1 MSRLLFPLIA
11 LLAHHTLG
19 DDCGSECMAATFL
32 QHQHQIAARVRTDP
46 AARELMFREEP
57 WSAADCEEAPWMCEA
72 PFDCINS
79 TGQVES
85 WEKVLKRL
93 AKPSGVNMQ
102 EGASDVQ
109 RMTLGLRS
117 LRDQYDKEVQIGQA
131 LQHAWEQKGLGLR
144 QLRPA
149 VPGPAPWW
157 RRSQEAEPLTQGR
170 RMGLGLLTGFRLRTP
185 KADARFMPV
194 DKLSSRKVL
203 KKQYMDYGLNIQ
215 VPKGAEDQFL
225 EEYHSPTLLENFI
238 EDRLH
243 WLPRSERFET
253 FAPDENPVDF
263 VMKQLGAVTD
273 KHSDEALTRF
283 CLHGL
288 GAHRVELEIRNGL
301 KYFVVRTNCLSVLP
315 TRRGFERYGGD
326 AYFFEDWRP
335 AMIVDRGQGPLVED
349 LHQKEVIVRPGEKDW
364 ERTKFRFRSSLFSL
378 VTLVDHLQAE
388 ELYWIFVRFLQ
399 GYLDCYYATK
409 EDLVRDEELVSM
421 AQHYFIRYESASASC
436 AFARAAGGAP
446 WIQSIDEAA
455 VVEVAYEFY
464 LHWLSSLLWMLR
476 SGRTGH
482 RTSDRNCVDGLMGN
496 THAPDPKSVMKAGAT
511 FSNDS
516 EARSD
521 KSFKTEAEPATKT
534 KVKLW
539 QLAPGREL
547 WGRDSGTW
555 RRCTAMVLFT
565 SASPVVV
572 GFLTSR
578 GQPWSLKDVAFDCA
592 TSHWDES
599 LQWSDV
605 KLDYCCENA
614 AIGCERVP
622 IYYCSEPKHQKMSF
636 AMNRWCCAME
646 DVECDELNPQLK
658 ALVQAPKA
666 PQCSSPKDCPKH
678 FDCNLGADK
687 WWIEWTPQKIQ
698 WCCQDNYDCSGL
710 AGTPAF
716 VKKQFLKA
724 KARSKEQAAGGM
736 FKQEQDPC
744 KVSFARTQVQCPQC
758 SECTDA
764 DPEACRS
771 ASVANFAK

>member
-1 MSRLLFPLIA
+1 MTSRFNLDMLLILRCCGVGGQFADVILFVGVILLSRQDVYQKLIY
-11 LLAHHTLG
+11 LA
-19 DDCGSECMAATFL
+19 FYV
-32 QHQHQIAARVRTDP
+32 QH
-46 AARELMFREEP
+46 
-57 WSAADCEEAPWMCEA
+57 
-72 PFDCINS
+72 
-79 TGQVES
+79 
-85 WEKVLKRL
+85 
-93 AKPSGVNMQ
+93 SG
-102 EGASDVQ
+102 
-109 RMTLGLRS
+109 
-117 LRDQYDKEVQIGQA
+117 
-131 LQHAWEQKGLGLR
+131 
-144 QLRPA
+144 
-149 VPGPAPWW
+149 
-157 RRSQEAEPLTQGR
+157 
-170 RMGLGLLTGFRLRTP
+170 LRTP

-263 VMKQLGAVTD
+263 VMKQLGAVYPAVYQEWTD

-378 VTLVDHLQAE
+378 VTLVDHLYFIHLQLANFFVTSLREQMSSSHPIRRFLTPFTYQTISINDNAKHNLVAKRGMASRCFAFTDTGFALAFAAAPSLQVWGYEVAAEQGGPFLNLKDYFAHKKKMGVDTEYFRQAE

-464 LHWLSSLLWMLR
+464 LHWLSSLLWMV
-476 SGRTGH
+476 TAGH
-482 RTSDRNCVDGLMGN
+482 EQQGAVEVYAQDASWTCFKWLEGSICGTKQTATAQALLMSS
-496 THAPDPKSVMKAGAT
+496 P
-511 FSNDS
+511 
-516 EARSD
+516 
-521 KSFKTEAEPATKT
+521 
-534 KVKLW
+534 
-539 QLAPGREL
+539 QLLCPSC
-547 WGRDSGTW
+547 WGR
-555 RRCTAMVLFT
+555 
-565 SASPVVV
+565 
-572 GFLTSR
+572 
-578 GQPWSLKDVAFDCA
+578 
-592 TSHWDES
+592 
-599 LQWSDV
+599 
-605 KLDYCCENA
+605 
-614 AIGCERVP
+614 IGPTC
-622 IYYCSEPKHQKMSF
+622 
-636 AMNRWCCAME
+636 
-646 DVECDELNPQLK
+646 
-658 ALVQAPKA
+658 
-666 PQCSSPKDCPKH
+666 
-678 FDCNLGADK
+678 
-687 WWIEWTPQKIQ
+687 
-698 WCCQDNYDCSGL
+698 
-710 AGTPAF
+710 
-716 VKKQFLKA
+716 FLK
-724 KARSKEQAAGGM
+724 
-736 FKQEQDPC
+736 
-744 KVSFARTQVQCPQC
+744 PQ
-758 SECTDA
+758 
-764 DPEACRS
+764 
-771 ASVANFAK
+771 